1 MLNVKSLDEA
11 LTICKTEFG
20 ENRTAAETVSID
32 EAGGR
37 VLFED
42 IFADEFIPG
51 FDRSTVDGI
60 AVIAADTFG
69 SSEAM
74 PAQLAFKGEIMMG
87 EDSSAVIG
95 LGECIGVST
104 GGKLPNGADAVVM
117 VEHTED
123 YGDGFRYV
131 FKPVS
136 VKENVVLKGD
146 DVSPGKLV
154 MKGSTRLAPKDIGA
168 LAAMGKARIS
178 VYKKP
183 VVGILSTG
191 DEIIPV
197 DQTPGGAQVRDVNT
211 QLLFSAIKTCGGEPL
226 AFGIVEDN
234 EASLSTAIQNALPQ
248 CDILLVSG
256 GSSAGEKDLTVKI
269 IGDLGKVFV
278 HGIAVKPGKPTIIGA
293 INSKPVFGLPG
304 HPVSAY
310 FIFYLLV
317 RQVICSM
324 NKTSPELYTRRG
336 ILGVNIPSNNGREEY
351 LPVRQG
357 DGSSVSSF
365 FTKTGESSPLSLV
378 MPAPLKSGLIT
389 LLSEA
394 DGFIRIDRD
403 CEGLMKGDEVSV
415 FLF

>member
-11 LTICKTEFG
+11 LAICKTEFG

-37 VLFED
+37 VLYED
-42 IFADEFIPG
+42 IIADEFIPG

-69 SSEAM
+69 SSETM
-74 PAQLAFKGEIMMG
+74 PAQLTFKGEIMMG
-87 EDSSAVIG
+87 ENSDAEIG
-95 LGECIGVST
+95 PGECIGVST
-104 GGKLPNGADAVVM
+104 GGKLPKGADAVVM

-131 FKPVS
+131 VKPVS
-136 VKENVVLKGD
+136 VRENVVLKGD
-146 DVSPGKLV
+146 DVHPGKLV
-154 MKGSTRLAPKDIGA
+154 MKRSTRLAPKDIGA
-168 LAAMGKARIS
+168 LAAIGKARIS
-178 VYKKP
+178 IYKKP

-191 DEIIPV
+191 DEIIPI

-211 QLLFSAIKTCGGEPL
+211 HMLFSAIKACGGEPL

-234 EASLSTAIQNALPQ
+234 EASLSSAIQTALPQ

-278 HGIAVKPGKPTIIGA
+278 HGIAIKPGKPTIVGSISG
-293 INSKPVFGLPG
+293 KPVFGLPG

-310 FIFYLLV
+310 FIFHLLV
-317 RQVICSM
+317 RHVICSM
-324 NKTSPELYTRRG
+324 NKTNPELYARRG
-336 ILGVNIPSNNGREEY
+336 FLGVNIPSNHGREEY
-351 LPVRQG
+351 LPVVFTNKA
-357 DGSSVSSF
+357 DESFSLCISSEKPQTV
-365 FTKTGESSPLSLV
+365 L
-378 MPAPLKSGLIT
+378 PAPLKSGLIT

-403 CEGLMKGDEVSV
+403 CEGLMKGDEVQV
-415 FLF
+415 YLF